1 VVRRLGRNADNAPCR
16 RSVAVGLDAGSSTL
30 RPWLGPVTWCID
42 PRPPVMT
49 GRTPAGPAGVIWPV
63 IQAGPDVI
71 SRHLP
76 RTVRRGRAGF
86 AAAVAIPATAG
97 TPASRRVVTTTLGE
111 LNRRRPVVLMD
122 APVQGADGAGID
134 SSGTTSCMV
143 LDVGVHDTS
152 DTLPLPL
159 TTVADELHCCVVAA
173 PDPRQVAACGLG
185 LLLGEA
191 QRRPR
196 IWAAR

>member
-1 VVRRLGRNADNAPCR
+1 V
-16 RSVAVGLDAGSSTL
+16 T
-30 RPWLGPVTWCID
+30 GP
-42 PRPPVMT
+42 M
-49 GRTPAGPAGVIWPV
+49 
-63 IQAGPDVI
+63 IQACPDVI

-97 TPASRRVVTTTLGE
+97 TPASRCVVTTTLGE

-122 APVQGADGAGID
+122 APVQGAAGAGID
-134 SSGTTSCMV
+134 SSSTTRMV